1 MQQNL
6 HSVIHL
12 MNPDTLYNPTP
23 FAYSHIAQVNIHE
36 LNRIVHIAGQ
46 GGEQRDQTLATDF
59 TIQLAQAMHNVQLAL
74 EAAKATLYDIAM
86 LRIWVC
92 QYDQLKHQLI
102 IQHLK
107 ALWQA
112 HALPA
117 CTLIPV
123 PCLALPD
130 MQIEI
135 EATAYCA

>member
-1 MQQNL
+1 MQQNPC
-6 HSVIHL
+6 SIVHL
-12 MNPDTLYNPTP
+12 MNPNTLYNPTP
-23 FAYSHIAQVNIHE
+23 FAYSHVAQIHVHQ
-36 LNRIVHIAGQ
+36 LSRIVHIAGQ
-46 GGEQRDQTLATDF
+46 GGEQHDQTLSADF
-59 TIQLAQAMHNVQLAL
+59 ASQLTQVMKNVQLAL
-74 EAAKATLYDIAM
+74 QAADATLYDIAM
-86 LRIWVC
+86 LRILVC
-92 QYDQLKHQLI
+92 QYDQHTHQLI

-107 ALWQA
+107 ALWQE